1 MKKKSCH
8 RRRTKVVHRSR
19 KNVRR
24 TIKRKSVGKG
34 RRRPTRRYSRVQRG
48 GIDMKL
54 LKSSVNSVCFSPDSK
69 SIAVGSDDGFLRV
82 FNVDSGKE
90 IIRSFRYN
98 DVSSVSFSTDNN
110 NIAIGAKN
118 FLWIFDID
126 NVRDIMEKESLP
138 NYYVLAGRDI
148 GNPGSNVKS
157 VCFSPDGKTIAAGG
171 SDTLLHVFDADNGKQ
186 ILEPIAHEGI
196 VKSVCFSPDG
206 KSIATGSYDKFL
218 RVFDAGNG
226 NQILEP
232 IKHEGMIMSVCFSPD
247 GKSIATGSSDM
258 FLRVFDAGNGMQILE
273 PIKHEGSVN
282 SVCFSTDGKS
292 IAIGLDTNG
301 EGNNTLYVYK
311 PNLLNMGGW

>member
-24 TIKRKSVGKG
+24 TVKRKSVGKG

-69 SIAVGSDDGFLRV
+69 SIAVGSDDRYLRV

-90 IIRSFRYN
+90 IIRSVMYD

-126 NVRDIMEKESLP
+126 NVRDTMENESLS
-138 NYYVLAGRDI
+138 NYYLLVGRGI

-157 VCFSPDGKTIAAGG
+157 VCFSPDGKTIAAG
-171 SDTLLHVFDADNGKQ
+171 
-186 ILEPIAHEGI
+186 
-196 VKSVCFSPDG
+196 
-206 KSIATGSYDKFL
+206 
-218 RVFDAGNG
+218 
-226 NQILEP
+226 
-232 IKHEGMIMSVCFSPD
+232 
-247 GKSIATGSSDM
+247 SSDM
-258 FLRVFDAGNGMQILE
+258 FLRVFDAGNGKQILE

-282 SVCFSTDGKS
+282 SVCFSPDGKS
-292 IAIGLDTNG
+292 IAIGLDTND

-311 PNLLNMGGW
+311 PNLLNMGDGDYN

>member
-1 MKKKSCH
+1 
-8 RRRTKVVHRSR
+8 
-19 KNVRR
+19 
-24 TIKRKSVGKG
+24 
-34 RRRPTRRYSRVQRG
+34 
-48 GIDMKL
+48 MKL

-69 SIAVGSDDGFLRV
+69 SIAVGSDDRYLRV

-90 IIRSFRYN
+90 IIRSVMYD

-126 NVRDIMEKESLP
+126 NVRDTMENESLS
-138 NYYVLAGRDI
+138 NYYLLVGRGI

-157 VCFSPDGKTIAAGG
+157 VCFSPDGKSIATGS
-171 SDTLLHVFDADNGKQ
+171 SDTFLHVFDVEKGNEIFKTK
-186 ILEPIAHEGI
+186 HEGI

-226 NQILEP
+226 
-232 IKHEGMIMSVCFSPD
+232 K
-247 GKSIATGSSDM
+247 
-258 FLRVFDAGNGMQILE
+258 QILE

-282 SVCFSTDGKS
+282 SVCFSPDGKS
-292 IAIGLDTNG
+292 IAIGLDTND

-311 PNLLNMGGW
+311 PNLLNMGDGDYN

>member
-24 TIKRKSVGKG
+24 TVKRKSVGKG

-69 SIAVGSDDGFLRV
+69 SIAVGSDDRYLRV

-90 IIRSFRYN
+90 IIRSVMYD

-126 NVRDIMEKESLP
+126 NVRDTMENESLS
-138 NYYVLAGRDI
+138 NYYLLVGRGI

-157 VCFSPDGKTIAAGG
+157 VCFSPDGK
-171 SDTLLHVFDADNGKQ
+171 
-186 ILEPIAHEGI
+186 
-196 VKSVCFSPDG
+196 
-206 KSIATGSYDKFL
+206 
-218 RVFDAGNG
+218 
-226 NQILEP
+226 
-232 IKHEGMIMSVCFSPD
+232 
-247 GKSIATGSSDM
+247 SIATGSSDT
-258 FLRVFDAGNGMQILE
+258 FLRVFGVESRNE
-273 PIKHEGSVN
+273 SFKTKHEGIVN
-282 SVCFSTDGKS
+282 SVCFSPDGKS

-311 PNLLNMGGW
+311 PNLLNMGDGDYN